1 MSEAGPVR
9 RPDPRLKLLT
19 LQHLNCEDRYHS
31 HRIDIRLVGMMFIA
45 TAQSPI
51 SADVRSNG
59 RFVRELMQDA
69 RDKKA
74 RIVHFAE
81 GALSGYSKSEVRD
94 WTAFDWA
101 AIREELA
108 HVASHAK
115 KLGIWVVLGCSHRL
129 SEPHRPHNS
138 LYVISDAGAVIGRY
152 DKRFC
157 SNNEINNW
165 YSPGFEPMMFSLD
178 GFKFGCALCI
188 EVVFPEVFTEYERHD
203 VDCVFFSAYSSDPR
217 YGTMLRGHAAINC
230 LWISMSTPAQCGSTL
245 PSGLIGPDGE
255 FFSVCDATGLPTVTI
270 GRLEKANYEIALT
283 KARPWRRT
291 AREGSI
297 YRSRRVRNYRSANKV
312 EI

>member
-1 MSEAGPVR
+1 
-9 RPDPRLKLLT
+9 
-19 LQHLNCEDRYHS
+19 
-31 HRIDIRLVGMMFIA
+31 MMLIA

-51 SADVRSNG
+51 SADVRCNG
-59 RFVRELMQDA
+59 RFIRELMQQA
-69 RDKKA
+69 RDHGA

-101 AIREELA
+101 AIREQLTQI
-108 HVASHAK
+108 ASSAREF
-115 KLGIWVVLGCSHRL
+115 GIWVVVGCSHRL

-138 LYVISDAGAVIGRY
+138 LYVISDAGVIIGRY

-165 YSPGFEPMMFSLD
+165 YSPGFEPLMFHLD

-188 EVVFPEVFTEYERHD
+188 DAAFPEVFAEYERYD
-203 VDCVFFSAYSSDPR
+203 VDCVFLSAYSGDPR
-217 YGTMLRGHAAINC
+217 YATMLRGHAAINS
-230 LWISMSTPAQCGSTL
+230 LWISISTPAQCSSTL
-245 PSGLIGPDGE
+245 PSGLIDPDGE
-255 FFSVCDATGLPTVTI
+255 LLSVCDATGLPAVAI
-270 GRLEKANYEIALT
+270 GRLEKADYEIALS

-291 AREGSI
+291 AREGTI
-297 YRSRRVRNYRSANKV
+297 YRSRRVRDHRSANKA